1 MPSKPTQD
9 ELVRLLDG
17 AYDSS
22 RMPTH
27 AGAEFLAEAHA
38 RAVSIWLIRF
48 AVVVGLAIAVGL
60 GVVAYKLVREP
71 PNRPSEPKELLDRGS
86 DKGPGA
92 AGVDR
97 PLDALLWPRNIEIG
111 LLAEGSRG

>member
-9 ELVRLLDG
+9 EVVRLLDG

-38 RAVSIWLIRF
+38 RAVTIWLIRLG
-48 AVVVGLAIAVGL
+48 VVVGIALAVGL
-60 GVVAYKLVREP
+60 AVVGYQLATAAPALPEALPTK
-71 PNRPSEPKELLDRGS
+71 D
-86 DKGPGA
+86 DPGA
-92 AGVDR
+92 GDQLGAMGPDRAGDSILE
-97 PLDALLWPRNIEIG
+97 PLGIERG
-111 LLAEGSRG
+111 LLVGVRGQ